1 MQMGMGRGSVLQSK
15 DNQMK
20 EEVGWGVSPKPLT
33 NLESGGPCDC
43 CVSELILVVPG
54 SSVMS
59 QGRVSDK

>member
-20 EEVGWGVSPKPLT
+20 EEVGWGGSPKPLT
-33 NLESGGPCDC
+33 NLGSDC